1 MNNAELTHK
10 HEVAYISGAI
20 SGDPNYKEKFNSA
33 QMVLEHLGYYVLSPV
48 MIPEEI
54 SLTYSEHMAIDLV
67 MVQVADCIVLLP
79 DYKES
84 KGAMRE
90 LHRANLYNSRIVFF
104 KGLDTDKPRW

>member
-1 MNNAELTHK
+1 MNNAELKHE

-20 SGDPNYKEKFNSA
+20 SNDPEYKEKFNSA
-33 QMVLEHLGYYVLSPV
+33 QMVLEHLGYLVLTPV
-48 MIPEEI
+48 MIPPI
-54 SLTYSEHMAIDLV
+54 LTYSEHMALDLV

>member
-20 SGDPNYKEKFNSA
+20 SSDPNYVEKFNSA
-33 QMVLEHLGYYVLSPV
+33 EMVLEHLGYLVLSPV
-48 MIPEEI
+48 MIPPI
-54 SLTYSEHMAIDLV
+54 LTYSEHMALDLV